1 MSKKR
6 QVGLFTYIF
15 ADYIM
20 AVLSW
25 LLFFLFRKMYFSG
38 EAFSWSILID
48 DSNFYYGITTIP
60 IAWLF
65 LFSISDSY
73 KNIYQMSR
81 MTEFIRSFVTILIG
95 SILVFFALVLDDFV
109 HFYYHE
115 GYKGYYSSF
124 AALFSLHFFLITSL
138 RMVLLT
144 RANRRIKKGKVRFR
158 TLLIGSNRRALKL
171 YNDIVG
177 ARHALGYEFVGFV
190 KAQSQEESELDSL
203 LPDLGEPQQLSNI
216 IEEQEVEEVIIALEP
231 SEHQKTRSILNTLYA
246 HNVLIKVIPSMYD
259 ILLGTVKMT
268 QVYGAILI
276 EISPQYMTT
285 WQRLIKRLMDT
296 TVSVLML
303 VLLSPLY
310 LYILIR
316 VRLSSKGPI
325 FFEQKRTGLH
335 GKPFMIYKFRSM
347 YTDAEKHGPQLS
359 QDNDD
364 RCTPWGRIMRKYRLD
379 ELPQFWNVL
388 KGDMSLVG
396 PRPEREFFLQQIEE
410 RAPYVRLLHK
420 VRPGITSWGQVKY
433 GYASNVDEM
442 VERLSYDILY
452 IENMSLA
459 LDFKILIYTVLVIL
473 KGRGK

>member
-6 QVGLFTYIF
+6 QVGLFTYVL
-15 ADYIM
+15 ADYLM

-38 EAFSWSILID
+38 EPFSWPILLED
-48 DSNFYYGITTIP
+48 ENFFYGIASIP

-65 LFSISDSY
+65 LFSIADSY

-81 MTEFIRSFVTILIG
+81 MTELIRSFVTILIG

-124 AALFSLHFFLITSL
+124 AALFGFHFFLISSL

-158 TLLIGSNRRALKL
+158 TLLIGSNHRALKL
-171 YNDIVG
+171 YKDISE
-177 ARHALGYEFVGFV
+177 AKHSLGYEFVGFV
-190 KAQSQEESELDSL
+190 TAKEGQDSELEGL
-203 LPDLGEPQQLSNI
+203 LPHLGSHEDLSSI
-216 IEEQEVEEVIIALEP
+216 IEQEEVEEVIIALEP
-231 SEHQKTRSILNTLYA
+231 SEHQRTRGILNNLYA

-285 WQRLIKRLMDT
+285 WQRLIKRLMD
-296 TVSVLML
+296 VSVSLLML
-303 VLLSPLY
+303 LILSPLY
-310 LYILIR
+310 LYIILR

-325 FFEQKRTGLH
+325 IFKQKRTGLH
-335 GKPFMIYKFRSM
+335 GKPFLIYKFRSM

-388 KGDMSLVG
+388 RGDMSLVG

-459 LDFKILIYTVLVIL
+459 LDFKILIYTVLVIV

>member
-6 QVGLFTYIF
+6 QVGLFTYVL
-15 ADYIM
+15 ADYLM

-38 EAFSWSILID
+38 QAFSWSILID
-48 DSNFYYGITTIP
+48 DSNFFYGIAAIP

-81 MTEFIRSFVTILIG
+81 MTEFIRSFMTILIG

-109 HFYYHE
+109 YFYQE

-124 AALFSLHFFLITSL
+124 AALFGLHFFLITTM
-138 RMVLLT
+138 RIVLLT
-144 RANRRIKKGKVRFR
+144 RANRRIKKGKVHFR

-177 ARHALGYEFVGFV
+177 AKHSLGYEFIGFIT
-190 KAQSQEESELDSL
+190 AQDDERNELDGL
-203 LPDLGEPQQLSNI
+203 LPHLGTRQDLATIMDEHDI
-216 IEEQEVEEVIIALEP
+216 EEVIIALEP
-231 SEHQKTRSILNTLYA
+231 SEHQKTRGILNTLYA
-246 HNVLIKVIPSMYD
+246 HDVIIKVIPSMYD
-259 ILLGTVKMT
+259 ILIGTVKMT

-285 WQRLIKRLMDT
+285 WQRLIKRFMDIS
-296 TVSVLML
+296 VSASML
-303 VLLSPLY
+303 LLLSPLY
-310 LYILIR
+310 LYIILR
-316 VRLSSKGPI
+316 VRMSSKGPI
-325 FFEQKRTGLH
+325 IFKQKRTGLH
-335 GKPFMIYKFRSM
+335 GKPFLIYKFRSM
-347 YTDAEKHGPQLS
+347 YTDAEKHGPRLS

-364 RCTPWGRIMRKYRLD
+364 RCTPWGRLMRKYRLD